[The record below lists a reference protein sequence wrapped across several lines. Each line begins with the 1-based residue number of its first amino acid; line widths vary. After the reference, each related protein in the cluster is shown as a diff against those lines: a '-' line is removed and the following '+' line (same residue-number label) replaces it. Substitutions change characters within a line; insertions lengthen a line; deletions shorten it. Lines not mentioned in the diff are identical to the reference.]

1 MVRWLLIIAM
11 ALPCVVCTENHTAAF
26 IDAFRNTFAAKSRT
40 DGIEM
45 NARALQ
51 RIHSLMVREGLPT
64 TPEEARQRTDAEL
77 LQMGMLAAVGGISQW
92 ERSDAP
98 KVCCGWSV
106 DRIRAS
112 LTPAIERA

>member
-1 MVRWLLIIAM
+1 MVLWLLIIAM
-11 ALPCVVCTENHTAAF
+11 ALPCVVCTGNYTAAF
-26 IDAFRNTFAAKSRT
+26 LDAFRSTFAAKSRT

-45 NARALQ
+45 NTRALQ

-64 TPEEARQRTDAEL
+64 TAEEARVRSDAEL

-98 KVCCGWSV
+98 KVLCS
-106 DRIRAS
+106 
-112 LTPAIERA
+112 